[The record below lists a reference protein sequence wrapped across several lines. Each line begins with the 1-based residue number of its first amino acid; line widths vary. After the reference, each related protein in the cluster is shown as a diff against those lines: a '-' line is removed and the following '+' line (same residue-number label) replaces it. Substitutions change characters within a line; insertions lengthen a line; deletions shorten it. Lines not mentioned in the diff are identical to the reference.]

1 MVNANIFVD
10 TIFVVQTGNKSRNKF
25 FRIIIPDLGDIAP
38 AGFSVA
44 YNR

>member
-25 FRIIIPDLGDIAP
+25 FRIIIPDRGEIAP
-38 AGFSVA
+38 TGSCGA